1 VLGGNL
7 DEDVELAEVARGEMI
22 DEASEVN
29 VNAKVHRS
37 KRVNCNFLIWFI
49 LVFDSLSIYRQYLKH
64 LE

>member
-49 LVFDSLSIYRQYLKH
+49 LVF
-64 LE
+64 